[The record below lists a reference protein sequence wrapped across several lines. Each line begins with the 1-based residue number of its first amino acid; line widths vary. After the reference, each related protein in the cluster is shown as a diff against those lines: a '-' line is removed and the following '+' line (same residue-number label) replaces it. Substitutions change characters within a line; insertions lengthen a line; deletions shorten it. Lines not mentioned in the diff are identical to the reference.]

1 MTLDLFVAAFPSAKW
16 PEILAL
22 LDQDTRKAKVF
33 RRLLPGGWVPGALLE
48 AAGGGW
54 DYRSRCARLRDLGV
68 PVESRPSRTS
78 SCHEFRIPEIFL
90 LAHTEKDNERRRT
103 A

>member
-1 MTLDLFVAAFPSAKW
+1 VDLFLAVFHDAKW

-22 LDQDTRKAKVF
+22 RDQDTRKAKVF

-68 PVESRPSRTS
+68 PVESRPSKTS

-90 LAHTEKDNERRRT
+90 MAFEEMSRQRRS

>member
-1 MTLDLFVAAFPSAKW
+1 VDLFLAAFPNAKW

-22 LDQDTRKAKVF
+22 QGQDTRKAKVF

-48 AAGGGW
+48 ATGGGW
-54 DYRSRCARLRDLGV
+54 DYRSRCARLRDLVV
-68 PVESRPSRTS
+68 PVESRPSKTS
-78 SCHEFRIPEIFL
+78 SCHEFKIPELFL
-90 LAHTEKDNERRRT
+90 LAHAEMENERRRT

>member
-1 MTLDLFVAAFPSAKW
+1 LTVDLFLAAFPQAKW

-22 LDQDTRKAKVF
+22 RNQDTRKAKVF
-33 RRLLPGGWVPGALLE
+33 RRLLPGGWIPGALLE

-68 PVESRPSRTS
+68 PVESRPSKTS
-78 SCHEFRIPEIFL
+78 SCHEFRIPEMFL
-90 LAHTEKDNERRRT
+90 CAHEEMTRQRRT